1 MDKIIFLYLKAA
13 TLQFFFRLGK
23 ARNFD
28 LRKKTILTL
37 SLPQESLI
45 IMKGHL
51 QEHYKHRIAK
61 SSIPLKEKKVIKDA
75 ITEIV
80 DKVKK
85 GNKLSSFLNLI

>member
-1 MDKIIFLYLKAA
+1 MNKIIFLYLKAA

-28 LRKKTILTL
+28 LRKKTIFNL
-37 SLPQESLI
+37 SLPQELLI

-61 SSIPLKEKKVIKDA
+61 SSNPLKKKKVIKDA
-75 ITEIV
+75 IG
-80 DKVKK
+80 KVKK